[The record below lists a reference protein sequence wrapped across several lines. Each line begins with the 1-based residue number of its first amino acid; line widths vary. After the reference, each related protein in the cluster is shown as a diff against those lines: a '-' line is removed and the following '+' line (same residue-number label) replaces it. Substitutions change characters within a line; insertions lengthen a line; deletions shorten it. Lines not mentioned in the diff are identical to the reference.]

1 MFLENIEP
9 FLGNGQLN
17 EAGQDLRTFLEEYDP
32 KKYDSPCSTVDMA
45 VVAYEGDLEKLKILM
60 IQRRNHPSIG
70 MWALPGGFVELRED
84 LDTAAERELE
94 EETGVTGIPLVQI
107 GTYGAVD
114 RDPRTR
120 IITTLYLALIHQNQ
134 VRVKAG
140 DDAADAVWYDVQLQS
155 GDMGKNGQQYLL
167 SLENRERNLALQAIV
182 ETAEK
187 RTDYIVK
194 HSSSVIQSQGIAA
207 DHAALI
213 TDVLLRIE
221 EIKERK

>member
-1 MFLENIEP
+1 M
-9 FLGNGQLN
+9 
-17 EAGQDLRTFLEEYDP
+17 
-32 KKYDSPCSTVDMA
+32 
-45 VVAYEGDLEKLKILM
+45 
-60 IQRRNHPSIG
+60 
-70 MWALPGGFVELRED
+70 
-84 LDTAAERELE
+84 
-94 EETGVTGIPLVQI
+94 
-107 GTYGAVD
+107 
-114 RDPRTR
+114 
-120 IITTLYLALIHQNQ
+120 
-134 VRVKAG
+134 RVKAG